1 MEWIQCHDFVLCR
14 ELLLINQIKKSN
26 SLSFIT
32 LSFMSWFNKSIPRAS
47 LNEEIPNTF
56 QVFVSVL
63 RAINTQ
69 KVSLYRGL

>member
-1 MEWIQCHDFVLCR
+1 
-14 ELLLINQIKKSN
+14 
-26 SLSFIT
+26 
-32 LSFMSWFNKSIPRAS
+32 MSWFNKSIPRAS